1 MVWHTVAHMTNVASI
16 FPEPQPIDDGAK
28 PVNKRVGMNVSIIM
42 RMRRITQKQLAVALG
57 VTQGS
62 MSRRINGTTDW
73 SPDDM
78 EKAAHLLSV
87 KVARLFEELP
97 EMDSNHQPAG

>member
-1 MVWHTVAHMTNVASI
+1 
-16 FPEPQPIDDGAK
+16 
-28 PVNKRVGMNVSIIM
+28 
-42 RMRRITQKQLAVALG
+42 MRRITQKQMAAALG
-57 VTQGS
+57 VTQGA

-78 EKAAHLLSV
+78 EKAAHLLNV